1 MIGGYVKIL
10 TNFMLAGI
18 GIPILL
24 KQYAKLGERMLS
36 FNVDR
41 DFSHALDGFVLV
53 DLRHTDQALLRRY
66 MGETGMEAFMSYHG
80 LRPSE
85 SQHDCRQT

>member
-1 MIGGYVKIL
+1 VESDGK
-10 TNFMLAGI
+10 

-24 KQYAKLGERMLS
+24 KQYAKLGGRMLS

-41 DFSHALDGFVLV
+41 DFSRVLDGFVLV
-53 DLRHTDQALLRRY
+53 DLRQTDPTLLRRY
-66 MGETGMEAFMSYHG
+66 MGEAGTQAFMSYYG

-85 SQHDCRQT
+85 SQHDTRQT